1 MVDASL
7 IVTNQMTLYAH
18 WLTEV
23 AKPVIVSDRG
33 SVFRADSCEVSITSA
48 TEGVTIYYTD
58 DGTTP
63 KRYDDYLYTGPIT
76 ITDTTT
82 FKAVAVIGG
91 LKSGYTTVTV
101 TKHNL
106 TLDEAL
112 NVSEGVTLMTGMDS
126 PWLPVYDSNAKAGD
140 ATARSGAIGNRTNT
154 WLSATVSGAGMLS
167 FWCKVSCEHDDDGLF
182 TCDRLMFYTNGVEIT
197 NWRLDGES
205 GWVQRELTFGSGE
218 NTITWVYYKDKSD
231 AAGED
236 CAWVD
241 GVTWTPTGGLCDAV
255 VDVGGGKSV
264 TVPGNWLTNITGRIE
279 AAGGD
284 VAAALQATAAN
295 GRKVW
300 ECYVLGLDPEVAT
313 NDFRI
318 VSFPMKADGTPDL
331 ANIVFEPTQVQWNVP
346 ATWKVKGAATLEGP
360 WEDVSVGGGL
370 GEAALPAMRFFKVE
384 VVLP

>member
-1 MVDASL
+1 LV
-7 IVTNQMTLYAH
+7 VTEAVTLYAH

-23 AKPVIVSDRG
+23 ANPVIVSDRG
-33 SVFRADSCEVSITSA
+33 SVFRADSCEVSITSE

-82 FKAVAVIGG
+82 FKAVAVVGG

-112 NVSEGVTLMTGMDS
+112 NVSEGVTLTTGAES
-126 PWLPVYDSNAKAGD
+126 PWRPVYDSSAKAGD

-154 WLSATVSGAGMLS
+154 WLSAVVSGAGTLS
-167 FWCKVSCEHDDDGLF
+167 FWCKVSCEHDDDNIF
-182 TCDRLMFYTNGVEIT
+182 MCDRLMLYTNGVEISD
-197 NWRLDGES
+197 WRMDGES

-218 NTITWVYYKDKSD
+218 NTVTWVYYKDKSD
-231 AAGED
+231 AVGED

-241 GVTWTPTGGLCDAV
+241 GVTWTPTGGLGDAV

-264 TVPGNWLTNITGRIE
+264 TVPGDWLTNITERIE
-279 AAGGD
+279 AVGGD
-284 VAAALQATAAN
+284 VTTALQMTAAN
-295 GRKVW
+295 GRLSVV
-300 ECYVLGLDPEVAT
+300 ECYVLGLDPQVAT
-313 NDFRI
+313 NDFKI
-318 VSFPMKADGTPDL
+318 V
-331 ANIVFEPTQVQWNVP
+331 
-346 ATWKVKGAATLEGP
+346 
-360 WEDVSVGGGL
+360 
-370 GEAALPAMRFFKVE
+370 
-384 VVLP
+384 